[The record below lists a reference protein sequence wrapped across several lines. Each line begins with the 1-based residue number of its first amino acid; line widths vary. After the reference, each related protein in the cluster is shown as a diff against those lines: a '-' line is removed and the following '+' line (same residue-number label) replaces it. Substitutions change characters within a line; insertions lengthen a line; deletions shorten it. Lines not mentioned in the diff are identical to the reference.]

1 MIEFRHAKDMKL
13 HISSARPIRSR
24 QEGFSGHGLV
34 RLVVEA
40 LELVAFFKDA
50 IIFIQDDILISTE
63 YHHPDD
69 IVIRYWELNF
79 LRGTIQNME

>member
-24 QEGFSGHGLV
+24 QEGFSGHGLA

-50 IIFIQDDILISTE
+50 IIFI
-63 YHHPDD
+63 
-69 IVIRYWELNF
+69 
-79 LRGTIQNME
+79 